1 MSTINEKR
9 DMMKSGFGIAAI
21 DSDQRK
27 GLPQP
32 PFEKPFPPDAVLID
46 LPEPSRDV
54 ATKPHLFDCIKDRKS
69 RRKFTDQLLTLAEL
83 SYLLWATQGVR
94 EVIAGRAF
102 RTVPS
107 AGCRHAFDT
116 YLAVNRVQG
125 LEPGIYRYRALSH
138 QLALVEVAPDIE
150 ARVAAVSG
158 GMKWIAS
165 GAVTFVWAVTPYRSE
180 WRYAGEAQ
188 RVMLLDAG
196 HVCQNLYLAA
206 EALGCGTCA
215 IGAFSQRDI
224 DAMFGLDG
232 KEEFVL
238 YCAPVGRV

>member
-1 MSTINEKR
+1 MSTIDEKR
-9 DMMKSGFGIAAI
+9 DMMKSGFGIAVI

-32 PFEKPFPPDAVLID
+32 PSEKSVPTDAVLID
-46 LPEPSRDV
+46 LPKPNRDIM
-54 ATKPHLFDCIKDRKS
+54 TKPRLFDCIKDRKS
-69 RRKFTDQLLTLAEL
+69 RRKFTAESLALDEL

-94 EVIAGRAF
+94 EVMAGRGF

-107 AGCRHAFDT
+107 AGCRHPFDT
-116 YLAVNRVQG
+116 YLAVSRVDG
-125 LEPGIYRYRALSH
+125 LEPGFYRYLALSH
-138 QLALVEVAPDIE
+138 QLALVEVASDIE
-150 ARVAAVSG
+150 ARVKAVSG
-158 GMKWIAS
+158 GMTWIAS
-165 GAVTFVWAVTPYRSE
+165 AAVIFVWVVTPYRSE

-206 EALGCGTCA
+206 ESLGCGTCA
-215 IGAFSQRDI
+215 IGAFKQTDI

-238 YCAPVGRV
+238 YCAPVGKV

>member
-1 MSTINEKR
+1 MSTIDEKR
-9 DMMKSGFGIAAI
+9 DMMKSGFGIQAI

-32 PFEKPFPPDAVLID
+32 PFEKPVPPGAILID
-46 LPEPSRDV
+46 LPKPSPDTI
-54 ATKPHLFDCIKDRKS
+54 AKPRLFDCISDRKS
-69 RRKFTDQLLTLAEL
+69 RRKFTDQYLTLAEL
-83 SYLLWATQGVR
+83 AYLLWATQGVR

-107 AGCRHAFDT
+107 AGCRHPFDT
-116 YLAVNRVQG
+116 YLAVSRVDG
-125 LEPGIYRYRALSH
+125 LEPGIYRYLALSH
-138 QLALVEVAPDIE
+138 QLALVEATLDVE
-150 ARVAAVSG
+150 ARLKAVSG
-158 GMKWIAS
+158 GMTWIAS
-165 GAVTFVWAVTPYRSE
+165 AAVTFVWVATPYRSE

-188 RVMLLDAG
+188 RVALLDAG

-206 EALGCGTCA
+206 ESLGCGTCA
-215 IGAFSQRDI
+215 IGAFRQTDI

>member
-1 MSTINEKR
+1 MSTIKDKR
-9 DMMKSGFGIAAI
+9 DMMKSGFGMATI

-32 PFEKPFPPDAVLID
+32 PYEKPFPPDMAFID
-46 LPEPSRDV
+46 LPEPRLDV
-54 ATKPHLFDCIKDRKS
+54 TTKPNLFDCIKDRKS
-69 RRKFTDQLLTLAEL
+69 RRKFTDRPLTLAEL

-107 AGCRHAFDT
+107 AGCRHPFDT
-116 YLAVNRVQG
+116 YLAVSRVQG

-138 QLALVEVAPDIE
+138 QLALVEAAPDIE
-150 ARVAAVSG
+150 ARLAAVSG
-158 GMKWIAS
+158 GMTWIAS
-165 GAVTFVWAVTPYRSE
+165 AAVTFVWAVTPYRSE

-206 EALGCGTCA
+206 ESIGCGTCA
-215 IGAFSQRDI
+215 IGAFRQTEA

-232 KEEFVL
+232 EEEFVL